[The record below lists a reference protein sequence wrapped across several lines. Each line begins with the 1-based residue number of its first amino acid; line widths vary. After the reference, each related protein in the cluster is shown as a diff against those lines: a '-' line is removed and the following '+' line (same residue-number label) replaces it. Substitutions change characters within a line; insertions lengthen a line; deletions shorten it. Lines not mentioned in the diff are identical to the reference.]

1 MLKNGNLHKRV
12 MTEYQQEG
20 LIPIML
26 SLHNKLEEMNSS
38 VLVEI
43 RKLNA
48 SNVLNELD
56 FSILEQVKTLLSSRL
71 ISIERQCLLNTEF
84 QTGMS
89 RHNRYSW

>member
-20 LIPIML
+20 LFPIML
-26 SLHNKLEEMNSS
+26 SLHNNLEEMNSS

-43 RKLNA
+43 RKFNE
-48 SNVLNELD
+48 SNVLNELN
-56 FSILEQVKTLLSSRL
+56 FSILEQVKTILSSRL
-71 ISIERQCLLNTEF
+71 ISIERQCWLNTEF